1 MENNPLPEEERTCCA
16 TKLEIRYNIPEFFV
30 NISDAFK
37 NWVQS
42 LYMTKK
48 LSHQQSTFRGRSEPL
63 TWHGLM
69 IMALPEPGCTTGGRT
84 CGRLGPAVAVDM
96 GYKACTSQ
104 D

>member
-1 MENNPLPEEERTCCA
+1 
-16 TKLEIRYNIPEFFV
+16 
-30 NISDAFK
+30 
-37 NWVQS
+37 
-42 LYMTKK
+42 
-48 LSHQQSTFRGRSEPL
+48 
-63 TWHGLM
+63 M